1 MQAII
6 NATRAAKAA
15 NNAILSDL
23 CNTID
28 IEKRKRNLT
37 LSGRIPDKLVSRLAE
52 GIRNFYPQITRHTI
66 TNEYRKRKKFGI
78 FYNPTTNTDGRAD
91 AAGTDV
97 IPAPVTPP
105 LTKGGR
111 PVGSTSKRRKHN
123 DLSDIAAKNEIATIF
138 ETKMKES
145 GTKRLTR

>member
-6 NATRAAKAA
+6 NATRVAKAA
-15 NNAILSDL
+15 NNAIITNL

-52 GIRNFYPQITRHTI
+52 GIRNVCLQIARHTI
-66 TNEYRKRKKFGI
+66 TNEHRKQKKFGI
-78 FYNPTTNTDGRAD
+78 FYNLTTNTDGHAD

-105 LTKGGR
+105 ITNTDGHVGTDIIPAPVTLPHTKGVR
-111 PVGSTSKRRKHN
+111 
-123 DLSDIAAKNEIATIF
+123 
-138 ETKMKES
+138 
-145 GTKRLTR
+145 

>member
-37 LSGRIPDKLVSRLAE
+37 LSDRIPDKLVSRLAE
-52 GIRNFYPQITRHTI
+52 GIRNICPQITRHTI

-78 FYNPTTNTDGRAD
+78 FITQQP
-91 AAGTDV
+91 
-97 IPAPVTPP
+97 IPMDMQMPQV
-105 LTKGGR
+105 LM
-111 PVGSTSKRRKHN
+111 
-123 DLSDIAAKNEIATIF
+123 LSPYL
-138 ETKMKES
+138 S
-145 GTKRLTR
+145 HHQ